1 MNTFPVQNSNAT
13 RPITPGTLLY
23 WMTTILAGLIT
34 AMATANFY
42 FSASEGEPTVP
53 IVALLVAGV
62 IWLIGWACRNALA
75 ER

>member
-1 MNTFPVQNSNAT
+1 MNTFQEQNNAEK
-13 RPITPGTLLY
+13 PITPGTLLY

-34 AMATANFY
+34 AMAIANFY
-42 FSASEGEPTVP
+42 FKASEGEPTVP
-53 IVALLVAGV
+53 VVALLVAGV